1 MNAIELVT
9 PYLPLQVID
18 QVEAWLEI
26 NDTAHNREHVHGVV
40 IHANEIIGKF
50 PELERFRK
58 EIIVAAYL
66 HDSHC
71 WKSRARHH
79 ELAASHAGALLP
91 TIGYSESEVTM
102 IHDAILMHRAS
113 FNEERYS
120 QVADVVA
127 AADRGKF
134 DRKEGL
140 KRAIQYRLGKVTER
154 VDISIELL
162 VMDALDHL
170 WSKYSKKGYVW
181 KNLPH
186 YSTVM
191 YGKEISEMQAYYD
204 RWRSSSSAESI
215 AFIQEGVDIYHEIT
229 NGGDV

>member
-26 NDTAHNREHVHGVV
+26 NDKAHNREHVHGVV
-40 IHANEIIGKF
+40 VHANEIIGKF
-50 PELERFRK
+50 PELERFCK

-71 WKSRARHH
+71 WESRAHHH
-79 ELAASHAGALLP
+79 ELAASHARVLLP
-91 TIGYSESEVTM
+91 TIGYSVAETAL

-113 FNEERYS
+113 FNCERYS
-120 QVADVVA
+120 PVADAVA

-134 DRKEGL
+134 NRKEGL
-140 KRAIQYRLGKVTER
+140 KRAIQYRLGKITDVG
-154 VDISIELL
+154 DISIELL

-170 WSKYSKKGYVW
+170 WSKFSKKGLCVE
-181 KNLPH
+181 KPTTLQH
-186 YSTVM
+186 RHVRQRDS
-191 YGKEISEMQAYYD
+191 
-204 RWRSSSSAESI
+204 
-215 AFIQEGVDIYHEIT
+215 
-229 NGGDV
+229 